1 MLSKPTLLL
10 DVDKC
15 KANIKKM
22 AEKARKNNIEFR
34 PHFKTHQSHEIGE
47 WFRAEG
53 VNKITVSSVAMAN
66 YFFNSGWKDITIAFP
81 INILEIKDINK
92 IAASVRLNILVES
105 VEILELLEKQ
115 LTTDVNVFIKINIGN
130 NRAGIESENIDLI
143 SQVASKITET
153 SKLNFKGFLGHA
165 GHSYACRN
173 QEEISEVHKKSI
185 EKMIQL
191 KNLFIEQYPNL
202 IISVG
207 DTPTCTTMDDFSIV
221 DEFRPGVFVFH
232 DSMQLQIG
240 SCNLNE
246 IAIAMACPV
255 VAIHKDKNEII
266 IYGGSVHFAS
276 DRLTDQGE
284 TVIFG
289 KVVKNK
295 GAGWGNII
303 KNVYVK
309 KLSQEH
315 GILKAT
321 SEFIENIKI
330 GDIIKIIPVHACT
343 TANLFETYLTLEN
356 EKIERF
362 RF

>member
-34 PHFKTHQSHEIGE
+34 PHFKTHQSHKIGE

-53 VNKITVSSVAMAN
+53 VKKITVSSVAMAT
-66 YFFNSGWKDITIAFP
+66 YFFKSGWKDITIAFP
-81 INILEIKDINK
+81 INILEIEIINLM
-92 IAASVRLNILVES
+92 AASIKLNILVES
-105 VEILELLEKQ
+105 DEIVELLDKQ
-115 LTTDVNVFIKINIGN
+115 LTSQVDTFIKINIGN
-130 NRAGIESENIDLI
+130 NRAGIEPKNIDQI
-143 SQVASKITET
+143 SQIASKITET
-153 SKLNFKGFLGHA
+153 NKLKFKGFLGHA
-165 GHSYACRN
+165 GQSYACRSH
-173 QEEISEVHKKSI
+173 EEISDVHKKSI

-202 IISVG
+202 IVSVG
-207 DTPTCTTMDDFSIV
+207 DTPTCTIMDDFSMV

-240 SCNLNE
+240 SCNINE

-276 DRLTDQGE
+276 DRLIDQDDI
-284 TVIFG
+284 VIFG
-289 KVVKNK
+289 KVVEDK

-321 SEFIENIKI
+321 SEFIDNTKI